1 MARIPDSA
9 QKYVA
14 RQEQAERKE
23 RYGNRGMGVGML
35 VSGIAAM
42 ANPMTHLTAA
52 PAIAIGAKLGRKAGE
67 AIADATS
74 RTDHMNDAAAK
85 ARR

>member
-23 RYGNRGMGVGML
+23 RYGNRGMGAGML
-35 VSGIAAM
+35 AGSLVAM
-42 ANPMTHLTAA
+42 AHPLTHVTAV
-52 PAIAIGAKLGRKAGE
+52 PLMAIGANLGRKAGE